1 MKKKIM
7 LCLLQLC
14 LLLRATAQED
24 AVRYFTPPLPSQDTW
39 WQLFGDTTLQRL
51 IGRAIDRNYDLR
63 NALNHIEM
71 ARARVRIQRGGLF
84 PAVTASAEYTPGRS
98 SLGIDHSQTYSR
110 TGQAM
115 LRMNW
120 EIDVF
125 GQIRKNIRAQKE
137 YYEASREEYRGMM
150 VALAAEVAT
159 AYVRLRAYQQQLE
172 VARHNLRSQEEIL
185 RVNEAKFKAGLASRL
200 AVSQSRGLWLETKAI
215 LPGIEVSIYEQTN
228 TLLTLTGEY
237 SDSLRRELLRIKPLP
252 QTTGSPING
261 IPAELIRQRPDIL
274 AAERQMDAL
283 AAAAGATR
291 ADWWPKFYL
300 TGAIGSGNRYFE
312 HFFRKEN
319 MTWQISP
326 SIQWTVFSGRQIAEN
341 NRLARLQLDE
351 GIQTYNQTLLTALQE
366 VDNALYS
373 YNKSL
378 QQLDANRQALEQIRQ
393 TLEYATDLY
402 QRGLTDYQSVL
413 DAQRNVLTY
422 ENTLVDTENA
432 TLLYL
437 LQLYK
442 AVGGGFPSL

>member
-1 MKKKIM
+1 M

-24 AVRYFTPPLPSQDTW
+24 AVRYLTPPLPSQDTW

-137 YYEASREEYRGMM
+137 YYEASREDYRGMM

-252 QTTGSPING
+252 QTTESPING